1 MHHTRRVSPIR
12 SPRSTHARTRAVL
25 LIVLVALVASVFS
38 TTIAYETVRND
49 GRVPDKLAL
58 SLLNSSFWF
67 GWAALALPLSLLSAR
82 WRIDRRPR
90 VAIPILVAS
99 ALIAGAVHIG
109 LQSAV
114 QSALYV
120 RSAFAKGADAEALD
134 MFVTRLRM
142 VLPMQLT
149 QLVDWELLAGMGII
163 ALAHA
168 VFFRR
173 EAQNR
178 AVSEAN
184 LETRLIEAQLKT
196 LQQQLHPHFLFNTL
210 HAVSALM
217 HRDVEAANRVLV
229 RLSDLLRMSLDSGSQ
244 KEWRLSR
251 ELEFLDKYLQIEK
264 ARFGDRLT
272 MDFEVDADTFEAMVP
287 ALILQP
293 LVENAIKHGVAP
305 HSTHGHVEIRARKV
319 DGVLELSVS
328 DNGPGPVTADKVRYG
343 GIGLTNIRSR
353 LNHHFGELGR
363 LYLDRRS
370 DGFSAQVTLPFRI

>member
-1 MHHTRRVSPIR
+1 MSPIR
-12 SPRSTHARTRAVL
+12 QARPIHSRTRGVL
-25 LIVLVALVASVFS
+25 LILLVALVASIFS
-38 TTIAYETVRND
+38 TSIAYQTIRNE
-49 GRVPDKLAL
+49 GRTPDKFMLAA
-58 SLLNSSFWF
+58 LNTSFWF
-67 GWAALALPLSLLSAR
+67 GWAALSLPLSLAAAR
-82 WRIDRRPR
+82 WRVDRRAR
-90 VAIPILVAS
+90 LAVPILAVA

-114 QSALYV
+114 QSLLFV
-120 RSAFAKGADAEALD
+120 RSQLGNGLDANVVD
-134 MFVTRLRM
+134 TFVTRFRM
-142 VLPMQLT
+142 VFPAQLL

-173 EAQNR
+173 EAESR
-178 AVSEAN
+178 ALREAN

-217 HRDVEAANRVLV
+217 HRDVDAANKVLV

-244 KEWRLSR
+244 KEWRLSM
-251 ELEFLDKYLQIEK
+251 ELEFIDKYIEIEK

-272 MDFEVDADTFEAMVP
+272 MDFDVEPDTFDAMVP

-305 HSTHGHVEIRARKV
+305 HVTHGHIEIRAKNV
-319 DGVLELSVS
+319 DGVLQLSVS
-328 DNGPGPVTADKVRYG
+328 DNGPGPVTADKVRVG

-363 LYLDRRS
+363 LYLDRRT

>member
-1 MHHTRRVSPIR
+1 MSPIR
-12 SPRSTHARTRAVL
+12 QKQPVHSQTRAIL
-25 LIVLVALVASVFS
+25 LILLVALVASIFS
-38 TTIAYETVRND
+38 TSIAYQSIRND
-49 GRVPDKLAL
+49 GRTPDKVVLAL
-58 SLLNSSFWF
+58 LNTSFWF
-67 GWAALALPLSLLSAR
+67 GWAALSFPLALMAAR
-82 WRIDRRPR
+82 WRVDRRAR
-90 VAIPILVAS
+90 VAVPVLVAA
-99 ALIAGAVHIG
+99 ALVAGALHIA
-109 LQSAV
+109 LQSGV
-114 QSALYV
+114 QSLLYV
-120 RSAFAKGADAEALD
+120 RSQLGKGIDADLVD
-134 MFVTRLRM
+134 MVVTRFKM
-142 VLPMQLT
+142 VFPMQLLT
-149 QLVDWELLAGMGII
+149 LVDWELLAAMGII

-168 VFFRR
+168 VFIRR
-173 EAQNR
+173 EAEQR
-178 AVSEAN
+178 ALREAN

-217 HRDVEAANRVLV
+217 HRDVDAANKVLV

-272 MDFEVDADTFEAMVP
+272 MDFEVEPDTFDAFVP

-305 HSTHGHVEIRARKV
+305 HGTHGHIEIRAKHV
-319 DGVLELSVS
+319 DGVLQLSVS
-328 DNGPGPVTADKVRYG
+328 DNGPGPVTADKVRVG

-363 LYLDRRS
+363 LYLDRRA
-370 DGFSAQVTLPFRI
+370 DGFSAQITLPFRI

>member
-1 MHHTRRVSPIR
+1 MTPTTQARQER
-12 SPRSTHARTRAVL
+12 SRLRAAL
-25 LIVLVALVASVFS
+25 LIVLIAAVASAFS
-38 TTIAYETVRND
+38 TSIAYQTLRND
-49 GRVPDKLAL
+49 GRFPDIVGLAI
-58 SLLNSSFWF
+58 LNTSFWF
-67 GWAALALPLSLLSAR
+67 GWALLAVPLTMLAAR
-82 WRIDRRPR
+82 FRIDQRPR
-90 VAIPILVAS
+90 VAIPVLVVSALVAG
-99 ALIAGAVHIG
+99 ALHIG
-109 LQSAV
+109 V
-114 QSALYV
+114 QS
-120 RSAFAKGADAEALD
+120 SAQGVLAIRQASYKGIEHGYGEIFIKRWKTAY
-134 MFVTRLRM
+134 
-142 VLPMQLT
+142 PSQLL
-149 QLVDWELLAGMGII
+149 QLIDWELLAASGVI

-168 VFFRR
+168 RFFRR
-173 EAQNR
+173 EAQQR
-178 AVSEAN
+178 ALREAN

-272 MDFEVDADTFEAMVP
+272 MDFEVDADTIDAFVP

-305 HSTHGHVEIRARKV
+305 HTAHGHVEIRAKNV
-319 DGVLELSVS
+319 DGVLHLSVS
-328 DNGPGPVTADKVRYG
+328 DNGPGPVTADKVRVG

-363 LYLDRRS
+363 LYLDRKP

>member
-1 MHHTRRVSPIR
+1 MAPIR
-12 SPRSTHARTRAVL
+12 QTRPTHSRTRTVL
-25 LIVLVALVASVFS
+25 VILLVALVASIFS
-38 TTIAYETVRND
+38 TSIAYQTVRND
-49 GRVPDKLAL
+49 GRTPDKIAL
-58 SLLNSSFWF
+58 TLLNTSFWF
-67 GWAALALPLSLLSAR
+67 GWAALSLPLSLLAAR
-82 WRIDRRPR
+82 WRIDRRAR
-90 VAIPILVAS
+90 VAVPILVIA
-99 ALIAGAVHIG
+99 ALIAGAIHIG

-114 QSALYV
+114 QSLLFV
-120 RSAFAKGADAEALD
+120 RSALATGVNADVVD
-134 MFVTRLRM
+134 MFLARFRYVF
-142 VLPMQLT
+142 PMQILS
-149 QLVDWELLAGMGII
+149 LVDWELLAGMGII

-173 EAQNR
+173 EASDR
-178 AVSEAN
+178 ALREAY

-217 HRDVEAANRVLV
+217 HRDVEAANTVLV
-229 RLSDLLRMSLDSGSQ
+229 RLSDLLRMSLDSGTQ

-251 ELEFLDKYLQIEK
+251 EIEFIDKYLQIEK

-272 MDFEVDADTFEAMVP
+272 MDFEIEPDTFDAYVP

-305 HSTHGHVEIRARKV
+305 HTAHGPIEIRARKA
-319 DGVLELSVS
+319 DGVLQLSVS
-328 DNGPGPVTADKVRYG
+328 DNGPGPVTADKVRVG

-363 LYLDRRS
+363 LYLDRRT

>member
-1 MHHTRRVSPIR
+1 MTPTTQMRPER
-12 SPRSTHARTRAVL
+12 SRLRAVL
-25 LIVLVALVASVFS
+25 LIVLIAAVASAFS
-38 TTIAYETVRND
+38 TSIAYQTVRGD
-49 GRVPDKLAL
+49 GRVPDKVALAI
-58 SLLNSSFWF
+58 LNGSFWF
-67 GWAALALPLSLLSAR
+67 GWAALSVPLSMLAAR
-82 WRIDRRPR
+82 FRIDRRPR
-90 VAIPILVAS
+90 VAVPVLIVSALVAG
-99 ALIAGAVHIG
+99 ALHVG
-109 LQSAV
+109 LQSAA
-114 QSALYV
+114 QSVVFVRGAIARGLDHGYV
-120 RSAFAKGADAEALD
+120 DL
-134 MFVTRLRM
+134 FVKRWQISY
-142 VLPMQLT
+142 PSQLL
-149 QLVDWELLAGMGII
+149 QLIDWELLAGMGVI

-173 EAQNR
+173 EAQQR
-178 AVSEAN
+178 ALREAN

-217 HRDVEAANRVLV
+217 HRDVEGANRVLV

-251 ELEFLDKYLQIEK
+251 ELEFIDKYLEIEK

-272 MDFEVDADTFEAMVP
+272 MDFDVDADTFDAFVP

-305 HSTHGHVEIRARKV
+305 HTAHGHIDIRAKNV
-319 DGVLELSVS
+319 DGVLQLSVS
-328 DNGPGPVTADKVRYG
+328 DNGPGPVTADKVRVG

-363 LYLDRRS
+363 LYLDRKA

>member
-1 MHHTRRVSPIR
+1 MPPTTQVRPEHSRL
-12 SPRSTHARTRAVL
+12 RAVL
-25 LIVLVALVASVFS
+25 LILLIATVASVFS
-38 TTIAYETVRND
+38 STIAYQTVRSD
-49 GRVPDKLAL
+49 GRVPDKFALA
-58 SLLNSSFWF
+58 LLNSSFWF
-67 GWAALALPLSLLSAR
+67 GWAALSVPLSMLAAR
-82 WRIDRRPR
+82 FRIDRRPR
-90 VAIPILVAS
+90 VAIPVLVMSALVAG
-99 ALIAGAVHIG
+99 ALHVG
-109 LQSAV
+109 LQSAA
-114 QSALYV
+114 QGLLAV
-120 RSAFAKGADAEALD
+120 RSAIAKGFDHGYVD
-134 MFVTRLRM
+134 IFVNRWR
-142 VLPMQLT
+142 VAYPSQLL
-149 QLVDWELLAGMGII
+149 QLIDWELLAGMGVI

-173 EAQNR
+173 EAQQR
-178 AVSEAN
+178 ALREAN

-272 MDFEVDADTFEAMVP
+272 MDFEVDSDTFDAFVP

-305 HSTHGHVEIRARKV
+305 HTAHGHIEIRAKNV
-319 DGVLELSVS
+319 DGVLQLSVS
-328 DNGPGPVTADKVRYG
+328 DNGPGPVTADKVRVG

-363 LYLDRRS
+363 LYLDRRA
-370 DGFSAQVTLPFRI
+370 DGFSAQVSLPFRI